1 MNTYK
6 INNGGFKQNLKSFVL
21 LFFHFLLLNV
31 VHQAWSFAL
40 LSHFQLEILQLLH
53 DLCVVVWVL
62 TYIIVIETSK

>member
-1 MNTYK
+1 
-6 INNGGFKQNLKSFVL
+6 
-21 LFFHFLLLNV
+21 
-31 VHQAWSFAL
+31 L